1 MLINIYIIPKKPT
14 VDNTLNNNSTLVM
27 VAALAAVAILAA
39 AVVVLPIQQVSA
51 QDTKFVFK
59 NKGIARSSG
68 FAISSN
74 IQSNCFSASGSVT
87 C

>member
-1 MLINIYIIPKKPT
+1 M
-14 VDNTLNNNSTLVM
+14 NNSTIIM

-39 AVVVLPIQQVSA
+39 AVVVVPIQQVSA
-51 QDTKFVFK
+51 QNTNFIF

-74 IQSNCFSASGSVT
+74 IQSNCFSASSSVT